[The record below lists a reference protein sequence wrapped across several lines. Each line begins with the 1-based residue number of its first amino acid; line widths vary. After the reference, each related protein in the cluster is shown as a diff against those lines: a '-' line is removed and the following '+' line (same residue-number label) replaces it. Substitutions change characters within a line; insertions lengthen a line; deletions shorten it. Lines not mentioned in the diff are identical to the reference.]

1 MMQSMARVFA
11 SENNTV
17 SDSQR
22 EVSECM
28 RRVGFEHQMEVSPF
42 VISEELR
49 SFAVDDYL
57 AIDFANVE
65 RRIAIEFN
73 GPFHYL
79 HDGSENGT
87 TIAKH
92 RLLKALGWRTG
103 TIEYGRW
110 YDAKKNATE
119 PRLLLDAGLAL
130 INNNA

>member
-1 MMQSMARVFA
+1 
-11 SENNTV
+11 
-17 SDSQR
+17 
-22 EVSECM
+22 M

-73 GPFHYL
+73 GPTHYL

-87 TIAKH
+87 TIAKR

-110 YDAKKNATE
+110 DDAKKKETD
-119 PRLLLDAGLAL
+119 PRVKLDSGLAP
-130 INNNA
+130 INNNTAGDIIVGVDALMNA